1 VANQPKHLAGV
12 LDIDASVKGARFVR
26 CCDAFNVPILTFED
40 VPGFLP
46 GTAQEWGGIIRHG
59 AKLLFAYAEATV
71 PKLTVITRKAYGG
84 AYDVMASKH
93 LRADYNVAWPTAQL
107 AVMGAQG
114 AVRIIHRREIKEAKD
129 PVAAEKRLVDEYN
142 EKFANPYIAASF
154 GYIDNVIEPA
164 RTRRHLIRALES
176 LRHKQQAL
184 PPKKHGNIPL

>member
-1 VANQPKHLAGV
+1 
-12 LDIDASVKGARFVR
+12 
-26 CCDAFNVPILTFED
+26 
-40 VPGFLP
+40 
-46 GTAQEWGGIIRHG
+46 
-59 AKLLFAYAEATV
+59 
-71 PKLTVITRKAYGG
+71 
-84 AYDVMASKH
+84 MASKH

-129 PVAAEKRLVDEYN
+129 PVAAEKKLVDEYN